1 MNMTPSAFHAQASE
15 QSLQTT
21 LFNMESELSIDL
33 PITANKKMIAFVI
46 FHHGGQCGRCN
57 CDLFLVRFWCFLV
70 LCWCFFCLFWCFC
83 LVLVWFCILSDG
95 LSKWFV
101 NASAF

>member
-1 MNMTPSAFHAQASE
+1 MTPSAFHAQASE

-46 FHHGGQCGRCN
+46 FHHGVIIVIC
-57 CDLFLVRFWCFLV
+57 FWLGFGVFWSCVGVFFVCFGV
-70 LCWCFFCLFWCFC
+70 
-83 LVLVWFCILSDG
+83 
-95 LSKWFV
+95 FV
-101 NASAF
+101 